1 LLKKK
6 TLFLVVVSLFLDLV
20 IKGHP
25 DFEYQLKAPFT
36 SAISDSS
43 GCGKS
48 TLIKKLL
55 KRRPSAS

>member
-1 LLKKK
+1 ME
-6 TLFLVVVSLFLDLV
+6 
-20 IKGHP
+20 GHP

-36 SAISDSS
+36 SAISGSS

-55 KRRPSAS
+55 KRRPSASYYYILLYATSSRTF